1 MIRAKIFSDGSL
13 EGLTPEDDRALE
25 EMFPDG
31 VVRLNSDNCPELA
44 EKIEQL
50 SEFLLVKNKGIYDAL
65 AAFD

>member
-44 EKIEQL
+44 EKID
-50 SEFLLVKNKGIYDAL
+50 EFSRELLVQNKEAYEAL
-65 AAFD
+65 ARYG